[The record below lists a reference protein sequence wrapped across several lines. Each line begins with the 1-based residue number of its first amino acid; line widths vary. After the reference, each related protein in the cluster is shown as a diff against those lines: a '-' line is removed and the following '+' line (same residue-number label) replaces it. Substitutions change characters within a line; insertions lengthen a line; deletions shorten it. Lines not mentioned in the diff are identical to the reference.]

1 MPEPVDRALH
11 FRRLEA
17 MYATA
22 PVNRFHRPTLEV
34 RAGEATVSFAVRPE
48 FHHAAGAMHGSLYF
62 KALDDAAFFAA
73 NSLVEGLFVVTVS
86 FTVHLLRPVVSG
98 RLRAE
103 GRVIHSTRRLLF
115 ADSVL
120 TDEDDRELA
129 RGSGT
134 FTPSSIALDERVGY
148 R

>member
-1 MPEPVDRALH
+1 MTSDH

-17 MYATA
+17 MYASA
-22 PVNRFHRPTLEV
+22 PVNRFHRPSLEV
-34 RAGEATVSFAVRPE
+34 RQGEAAVEFEVRPE

-73 NSLVEGLFVVTVS
+73 NSLVEGRFVVTVS
-86 FTVHLLRPVVSG
+86 FTVHLLRPVAEG
-98 RLRAE
+98 TLRAE
-103 GRVIHSTRRLLF
+103 GRVVHSTRRLLF
-115 ADSVL
+115 AESVL
-120 TDEDDRELA
+120 VDADLNELA

-134 FTPSSIALDERVGY
+134 FTPSTILLDERVGY